1 MSGAIAGRPSTA
13 PPAAMI
19 RCHGV
24 QKAFG
29 AHHVLNGVRC
39 DIPEG
44 EISVIMG
51 PSGAGKSVLL
61 RHFVGLLMPDAGD
74 VIVGGKSVP
83 GLTEQELLELR
94 RNMGMLFQDGALF
107 SSMSLYDNVAFPLR
121 QHTRKPER
129 EIREIVMSRLAEV
142 GLTGADAKLPSELSG
157 SLRKR
162 AGFAR
167 ALALEPGILLFDEP
181 DAGLDPGRAEQLCEL
196 IREIQRR
203 YRSTA
208 VVIGR
213 DTRAALAMA
222 DHVLLMHSG
231 RVIAEGS
238 KEQVRG
244 SDGAFARRSV
254 RGALGGR
261 PSVA

>member
-1 MSGAIAGRPSTA
+1 
-13 PPAAMI
+13 MI

-24 QKAFG
+24 KKAFG

-51 PSGAGKSVLL
+51 ATGAGKSVLL

-74 VIVGGKSVP
+74 VIVDGRYVP
-83 GLTEQELLELR
+83 RLTEQELLELR

-107 SSMSLYDNVAFPLR
+107 SSMSLYDNVAFSLR
-121 QHTRKPER
+121 QHTRKSER
-129 EIREIVMSRLAEV
+129 EIREIVMSRLGEV
-142 GLTGADAKLPSELSG
+142 GLTGAEGKMPNELSG
-157 SLRKR
+157 GLRKR
-162 AGFAR
+162 AGLAR
-167 ALALEPGILLFDEP
+167 ALVLEPKILLFDEP
-181 DAGLDPGRAEQLCEL
+181 DAGLDPGRATLFCEL

-203 YRSTA
+203 HRSTA
-208 VVIGR
+208 VLIGR
-213 DTRAALAMA
+213 DTRAALAVA
-222 DHVLLMHSG
+222 DHVLLVHSG

-244 SDGAFARRSV
+244 SGGDFTRRST
-254 RGALGGR
+254 REPLGR
-261 PSVA
+261 PSLA